1 MKILLLDCDQTLYR
15 SHELMTQIRER
26 MVLYMVRV
34 LGKPVG
40 EMAELRKKYLK
51 AYGTTLAG
59 LMRHQQ
65 IDPYE
70 YMKFVHDVDI
80 SDYLKNDQRLHQTL
94 TALGVP
100 VNILSNAPLDHIKNV
115 LSKLGI
121 SDIPEKIYSIE
132 DFNFEGKPNF
142 CCFQKVCSDFRVEP
156 SQCWLVDDDPQ
167 NLEGAR
173 DFGMHTCL
181 VDEKPDESFDLTI
194 PDIYELSNH
203 KQLFGE

>member
-1 MKILLLDCDQTLYR
+1 MKILLLDCDQTLYQNAG
-15 SHELMTQIRER
+15 LMSAIRER
-26 MVLYMVRV
+26 MVLYMVKV
-34 LGKPVG
+34 LGKPVE

-65 IDPYE
+65 IDPYQ
-70 YMKFVHDVDI
+70 YMKFVHHIDI
-80 SDYLKNDQRLHQTL
+80 SDYLKTDPRLRKTL
-94 TALGVP
+94 TTLGIP
-100 VNILSNAPLDHIKNV
+100 INILSNAPRDHIGNV

-121 SDIPEKIYSIE
+121 GDVPEKIYSIE

-142 CCFQKVCSDFRVEP
+142 CCFQKVCNDFRVEAAE
-156 SQCWLVDDDPQ
+156 CLLVDDDPQ

-181 VDEKPDESFDLTI
+181 VDEKPDGKFDLSI

-203 KQLFGE
+203 KELFGE